1 MEKSIVTKFCIINTV
16 CLVLFQMIHIIIELL
31 KKNVSN
37 SVELTQSQIMEQMK
51 YSKMQSVFS
60 YLTYACILL
69 IIIILCVSVVQK
81 KYDNVLLINIAGMS
95 VLLLLSVAAVL
106 FLKLN
111 AGNVFEN
118 IFCIKKLQKK
128 LNFLEKYHKM
138 SLTIGKIQYKISS
151 IT

>member
-51 YSKMQSVFS
+51 YSKVQSVFS
-60 YLTYACILL
+60 YLTYAC
-69 IIIILCVSVVQK
+69 IILCVSVVQK

-118 IFCIKKLQKK
+118 ILGLGILEILFIVAYLYRR
-128 LNFLEKYHKM
+128 NFSKQNK
-138 SLTIGKIQYKISS
+138 
-151 IT
+151 

>member
-81 KYDNVLLINIAGMS
+81 KYDNV
-95 VLLLLSVAAVL
+95 
-106 FLKLN
+106 
-111 AGNVFEN
+111 FEN
-118 IFCIKKLQKK
+118 ILGLEILEILFIVAYLYRR
-128 LNFLEKYHKM
+128 NFSKQNK
-138 SLTIGKIQYKISS
+138 
-151 IT
+151 

>member
-1 MEKSIVTKFCIINTV
+1 MEKSIVAKFCIINTV
-16 CLVLFQMIHIIIELL
+16 CLVLFQIIHIIIEIF
-31 KKNVSN
+31 KENVSN

-51 YSKMQSVFS
+51 YSKVQSVFS

-95 VLLLLSVAAVL
+95 VLLSVAAVL

-118 IFCIKKLQKK
+118 ILGLGILEILFIVAYLYRR
-128 LNFLEKYHKM
+128 NFSKQNK
-138 SLTIGKIQYKISS
+138 
-151 IT
+151 

>member
-16 CLVLFQMIHIIIELL
+16 CLVLFQMIHIIVELL

-51 YSKMQSVFS
+51 YSKVQSVFS

-95 VLLLLSVAAVL
+95 VLLLLSVAAVM

-118 IFCIKKLQKK
+118 ILGLGILEILFIVAYLYRR
-128 LNFLEKYHKM
+128 NFSKQNK
-138 SLTIGKIQYKISS
+138 
-151 IT
+151 

>member
-1 MEKSIVTKFCIINTV
+1 MEKSIVAKFCIINTV
-16 CLVLFQMIHIIIELL
+16 CLVLFQIIHIIIEIF
-31 KKNVSN
+31 KENVSN

-118 IFCIKKLQKK
+118 ILGLGILEILFIVAYLYRR
-128 LNFLEKYHKM
+128 NFSKQNK
-138 SLTIGKIQYKISS
+138 
-151 IT
+151 

>member
-51 YSKMQSVFS
+51 YSKVQSVFS

-95 VLLLLSVAAVL
+95 VLLSVAAVL

-118 IFCIKKLQKK
+118 ILGLGILEILFIVAYLYRR
-128 LNFLEKYHKM
+128 NFSKQNK
-138 SLTIGKIQYKISS
+138 
-151 IT
+151 

>member
-1 MEKSIVTKFCIINTV
+1 
-16 CLVLFQMIHIIIELL
+16 MIHIIVELL

-51 YSKMQSVFS
+51 YSKVQSVFS

-118 IFCIKKLQKK
+118 ILGLGILEILFIVAYLYRR
-128 LNFLEKYHKM
+128 NFFKTK
-138 SLTIGKIQYKISS
+138 
-151 IT
+151 

>member
-1 MEKSIVTKFCIINTV
+1 MEKPIVTKFCIINTV
-16 CLVLFQMIHIIIELL
+16 CLVLFQIIHIRIEIL
-31 KKNVSN
+31 KENVSN
-37 SVELTQSQIMEQMK
+37 SGELTQSESMEQMK
-51 YSKMQSVFS
+51 DSKMQRVFS

-118 IFCIKKLQKK
+118 ILGLGILEILFIVAYLYRR
-128 LNFLEKYHKM
+128 NFSKQNK
-138 SLTIGKIQYKISS
+138 
-151 IT
+151 

>member
-51 YSKMQSVFS
+51 YSKVQSVFS

-81 KYDNVLLINIAGMS
+81 KYEVNNHKNIIDKIFDNVRRKHLL
-95 VLLLLSVAAVL
+95 
-106 FLKLN
+106 
-111 AGNVFEN
+111 
-118 IFCIKKLQKK
+118 
-128 LNFLEKYHKM
+128 YHRNQ
-138 SLTIGKIQYKISS
+138 ICFIDHSS
-151 IT
+151 

>member
-1 MEKSIVTKFCIINTV
+1 
-16 CLVLFQMIHIIIELL
+16 
-31 KKNVSN
+31 
-37 SVELTQSQIMEQMK
+37 MEQMK
-51 YSKMQSVFS
+51 YSKVQSVFS

-118 IFCIKKLQKK
+118 ILGLGILEILFIVAYLYRR
-128 LNFLEKYHKM
+128 NFSKQNK
-138 SLTIGKIQYKISS
+138 
-151 IT
+151 